1 MGNRAKKKVALIED
15 DPGNRLAIKQIFESY
30 SEIELVEAVDAGEA
44 MKILFPY
51 LPENRPDAVILDLIM
66 PYGSAAEQLNAKND
80 LNCDKTGVKLLHL
93 LRESEKSADNRLSS
107 DLLWVAV
114 TTERSNPQLI
124 RELEQL
130 LEKRGCIYTKPFDT
144 FKLEDNLAQVLGIK
158 SQVDPILLSH
168 EHLSPVQKDGGR

>member
-1 MGNRAKKKVALIED
+1 MDNLTKKKVALIED
-15 DPGNRLAIKQIFESY
+15 DPGNRRAIKQIFESY

-44 MKILFPY
+44 MKILFPA

-66 PYGSAAEQLNAKND
+66 LYGTAAEQLNAKSD
-80 LNCDKTGVKLLHL
+80 PNCVETGVKLLRF
-93 LRESEKSADNRLSS
+93 LRESEKRCSF
-107 DLLWVAV
+107 DLLWIAV